1 MEIYVNSRGQR
12 VSGLGQPYID
22 QQESWRNV
30 RLYNPNGA
38 PPSEGLYSPTESA
51 SAYGQRYGDVETPRN
66 RGQKPEPGCGPHRHL
81 GADACQSFQT
91 GFNRELSLRPR
102 PPIHGRGC

>member
-38 PPSEGLYSPTESA
+38 PPSEGLY
-51 SAYGQRYGDVETPRN
+51 GDVSP
-66 RGQKPEPGCGPHRHL
+66 PSHHSHPHPPAGCGPHRHL